1 MPTYQY
7 RCKSCGNELEVFQ
20 KMSDNA
26 LTTCP
31 ECEKETFERVISA
44 EGGFVLKGSGFYATD
59 YNKGGKAPA
68 PSEPSPCSSGTC
80 PSGSCPMAG
89 K

>member
-7 RCKSCGNELEVFQ
+7 RCSSCGNELEVFQ
-20 KMSDNA
+20 KMTENA

-31 ECEKETFERVISA
+31 KCEKETLERVISA
-44 EGGFVLKGSGFYATD
+44 SGGFLLKGSGFYGTD
-59 YNKGGKAPA
+59 YCGSKAPTSSSSA
-68 PSEPSPCSSGTC
+68 PAGGCST
-80 PSGSCPMAG
+80 GSCPFA

>member
-7 RCKSCGNELEVFQ
+7 RCKNCGNELEIVQ
-20 KMSDNA
+20 KMTDNS

-31 ECEKETFERVISA
+31 KCEKETFERVISS
-44 EGGFVLKGSGFYATD
+44 EGGVVLKGTGFYKTD
-59 YNKGGKAPA
+59 YGSGKPAPA
-68 PSEPSPCSSGTC
+68 PAAPSPCST
-80 PSGSCPMAG
+80 GSCSTGGCPLA

>member
-7 RCKSCGNELEVFQ
+7 RCSSCGNELEVFQ
-20 KMSDNA
+20 KMTDNA

-31 ECEKETFERVISA
+31 KCEKETLERVISA
-44 EGGFVLKGSGFYATD
+44 SGGFMLKGSGFYSTD
-59 YNKGGKAPA
+59 YCGSKGSSSSSSA
-68 PSEPSPCSSGTC
+68 PSGGCSTGTC
-80 PSGSCPMAG
+80 PFA